1 VTPVRTSDGYTLHAE
16 SDGSGP
22 AILFLH
28 EFAGDHRMWAEQV
41 AALRGEYRC
50 ITFAARG
57 YPPSDVPQ
65 DQSAYSHVHATDDA
79 IAVLD
84 AFGVR
89 RAHIVGLSM
98 GGFTALQLGIRHPD
112 RVDSLLV
119 SSAGSGASPQQR
131 AEFLANARATAE
143 AFRREGTPAVADRM
157 ALGPARIQ
165 LLRKNRPLWERFRAQ
180 LAEHSAEGMAFTV
193 LGVQH
198 ARPSL
203 WDIVDE
209 LRAITAPTLVL
220 NGDEDEA
227 VLDAGLLLKRT
238 IPSAGLQ
245 IVPNSG
251 HLLNLEDPEQ
261 YTGIVRSFLRAAA
274 AGAWPRRDPR
284 SLAVGGLGVAEQ
296 GRAARRPRLG

>member
-1 VTPVRTSDGYTLHAE
+1 VTPVRTADGYTLHAE

-57 YPPSDVPQ
+57 YPPSDVPP

-84 AFGVR
+84 AFRVH
-89 RAHIVGLSM
+89 RAHVVGLSM
-98 GGFTALQLGIRHPD
+98 GGFTALQLGIRYPD
-112 RVDSLLV
+112 RVFSLLV
-119 SSAGSGASPQQR
+119 SSAGSGASPHQR
-131 AEFLANARATAE
+131 AEFLANAQATAE
-143 AFRREGTPAVADRM
+143 AFRHEGTPAVADRM

-165 LLRKNRPLWERFRAQ
+165 LQRKNRPLWERFRTQ

-193 LGVQH
+193 LGVQR

-203 WDIVDE
+203 WEIVDE
-209 LRAITAPTLVL
+209 LRTITTPTLVL

-238 IPSAGLQ
+238 IASAGLQ

-251 HLLNLEDPEQ
+251 HLLNLEDPEL
-261 YTGIVRSFLRAAA
+261 YTQIVRAFVQAAA
-274 AGAWPRRDPR
+274 AGTWPQRDPR
-284 SLAVGGLGVAEQ
+284 SLAVGGLGGGEQ
-296 GRAARRPRLG
+296 SGPLR

>member
-1 VTPVRTSDGYTLHAE
+1 
-16 SDGSGP
+16 
-22 AILFLH
+22 
-28 EFAGDHRMWAEQV
+28 MWAEQV

-57 YPPSDVPQ
+57 YPPSDVPP

-84 AFGVR
+84 AFGVQ
-89 RAHIVGLSM
+89 RAHVVGLSM
-98 GGFTALQLGIRHPD
+98 GGFTALQLGIRYPD
-112 RVDSLLV
+112 RVRSLLV
-119 SSAGSGASPQQR
+119 SSAGSGASPHQR
-131 AEFLANARATAE
+131 AEFLANAQETAE
-143 AFRREGTPAVADRM
+143 AFRREGTPAVAARM

-180 LAEHSAEGMAFTV
+180 LIEHSAEGMAFTV
-193 LGVQH
+193 LGVQR

-203 WDIVDE
+203 WEIVDE
-209 LRAITAPTLVL
+209 LRTITAPTLVL

-245 IVPNSG
+245 LVPNSG
-251 HLLNLEDPEQ
+251 HLLNLEDPDL
-261 YTGIVRSFLRAAA
+261 YTQIVRSFVRAAA
-274 AGAWPRRDPR
+274 TGEWPRRDPR
-284 SLAVGGLGVAEQ
+284 SLAVGSIGGGEQ
-296 GRAARRPRLG
+296 SGPLH